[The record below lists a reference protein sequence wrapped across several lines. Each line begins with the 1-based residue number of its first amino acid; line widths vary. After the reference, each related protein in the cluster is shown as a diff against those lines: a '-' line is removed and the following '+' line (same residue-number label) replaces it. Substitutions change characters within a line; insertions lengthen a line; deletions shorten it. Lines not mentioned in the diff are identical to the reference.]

1 MLTLRRAI
9 SRDAAVGRLRMDGV
23 ELVLDARISCSLRCE
38 EVAITPLQRRWR
50 PWPFPSPAMIRSL
63 GSRFGFLP
71 VHLLEDLFEGPPL
84 LLRRLDAELG
94 AILPLVAFSP
104 GFQDV
109 DRATNLRLLQN

>member
-1 MLTLRRAI
+1 MALPLASNDEKLRI
-9 SRDAAVGRLRMDGV
+9 KGLGR
-23 ELVLDARISCSLRCE
+23 
-38 EVAITPLQRRWR
+38 
-50 PWPFPSPAMIRSL
+50 
-63 GSRFGFLP
+63 RFGFLP

-84 LLRRLDAELG
+84 LLHRLAAELC